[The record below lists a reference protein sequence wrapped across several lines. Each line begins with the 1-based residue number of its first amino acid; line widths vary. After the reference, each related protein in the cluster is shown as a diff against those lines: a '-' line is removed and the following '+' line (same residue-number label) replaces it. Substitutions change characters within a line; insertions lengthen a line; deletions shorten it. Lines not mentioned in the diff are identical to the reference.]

1 MIYYLVFLQEYQIIM
16 MKPSCCNYTKD
27 CENSVQPGT
36 VLRDE
41 PGEGSR
47 TCESGE
53 VNRACESGEVNRTCK
68 SGEGSRTCESGD
80 ANHEGRLLVN
90 RDRLSKALK

>member
-27 CENSVQPGT
+27 CENSVQPGP

-41 PGEGSR
+41 PGKSSR

-53 VNRACESGEVNRTCK
+53 VNRACESG
-68 SGEGSRTCESGD
+68 D
-80 ANHEGRLLVN
+80 ANHEGRLLIN
-90 RDRLSKALK
+90 RNRLFKALK

>member
-41 PGEGSR
+41 SGEVNRTCEPGEGSR

-53 VNRACESGEVNRTCK
+53 VNRV
-68 SGEGSRTCESGD
+68 CESGD